1 MSDTQQGQQAQVPPQ
16 GRKISIGEGIR
27 SGIGVL
33 TAFKEAIEETIQEA
47 NARGDLSPD
56 RAKQFLGEA
65 LHKAQETVGEVRER
79 LEWVPRKDFDAL
91 QAEVAEL
98 RRRLDALEV
107 RPSSEGTVLQLPSS
121 ASAPAALP
129 PGPEG
134 PTEARMP

>member
-1 MSDTQQGQQAQVPPQ
+1 MADEQQQAQAPGPQ
-16 GRKISIGEGIR
+16 GRRLSIGEGIR

-47 NARGDLSPD
+47 NVRGDLSPE

-65 LHKAQETVGEVRER
+65 LNKAQETVGEVRER
-79 LEWVPRKDFDAL
+79 LEWVPRKEFDAL

-98 RRRLDALEV
+98 RRRLDALEG
-107 RPSSEGTVLQLPSS
+107 RPSSEETVLQLPSS
-121 ASAPAALP
+121 SSAAAALP